1 MERIIREIG
10 PFEMMLALVGAPE
23 GLRKHA
29 LADMSRRAAQRA
41 AEHVAV
47 LVRSEE
53 LPEWVRQA
61 RELVQ
66 TTILRLLEM
75 EEIAPAVPGAEPT

>member
-53 LPEWVRQA
+53 LPE
-61 RELVQ
+61 
-66 TTILRLLEM
+66 
-75 EEIAPAVPGAEPT
+75 